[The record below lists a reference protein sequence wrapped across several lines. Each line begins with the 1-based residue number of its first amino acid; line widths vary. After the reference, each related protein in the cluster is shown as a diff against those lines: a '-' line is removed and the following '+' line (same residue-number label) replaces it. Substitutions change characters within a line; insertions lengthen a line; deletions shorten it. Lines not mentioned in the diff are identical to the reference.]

1 MAKLKDIKHP
11 LHVTTAEW
19 NEKVVN
25 APVPVVVDFWAE
37 WCAPCHIIA
46 PHIARLAEEYAGR
59 LLVFKLDVDS
69 NPEVAMHYGIQSIPT
84 VLFMYKGNIVDA
96 IIGAVPYSVFKS
108 KVESLLAQAPPV
120 TEEMLEQEI

>member
-19 NEKVVN
+19 NEKVVK

-46 PHIARLAEEYAGR
+46 PHVARLAEEYAGR

-69 NPEVAMHYGIQSIPT
+69 NPEIAMQYGIQSIPT
-84 VLFMYKGNIVDA
+84 VLFMYKGQIIDA
-96 IIGAVPYSVFKS
+96 IIGAVPYSVFKN
-108 KVESLLAQAPPV
+108 KVENLLAQVPPV
-120 TEEMLEQEI
+120 TEEILEQEI